1 MNDIIEQLEAAGYRV
16 IMVIG
21 ASGGNL
27 YQLKKDGI
35 TYPQAEPSDEGY
47 AKSKNGSTGIPDID
61 IEYHYS
67 KHGLDGVIRLF
78 KPLKKSKLPIYTQ
91 KAKSAYRERNTS
103 VTFTINVNSEADV
116 LEWLNRQ
123 SNKSGAIKSLIRQA
137 AAREKHQ

>member
-1 MNDIIEQLEAAGYRV
+1 MNHITKTLRKLGYELLLV
-16 IMVIG
+16 G
-21 ASGGNL
+21 FDNKHDGHKY
-27 YQLKKDGI
+27 YQLQKDDVI
-35 TYPQAEPSDEGY
+35 YPL
-47 AKSKNGSTGIPDID
+47 PDSGQKAIRQTD
-61 IEYHYS
+61 IENAYNKGSLYDVVS
-67 KHGLDGVIRLF
+67 LF
-78 KPLKKSKLPIYTQ
+78 KAPWTSTLPTYTQ

>member
-1 MNDIIEQLEAAGYRV
+1 MDDIINQLEAAGYRV

-47 AKSKNGSTGIPDID
+47 SKSKNGRGGIPATD
-61 IEYHYS
+61 IEYQYN

-78 KPLKKSKLPIYTQ
+78 EPRKKSKLPIYTQ

-123 SNKSGAIKSLIRQA
+123 SNKSGAIKELIRKA
-137 AAREKHQ
+137 AQS

>member
-1 MNDIIEQLEAAGYRV
+1 MDDIINQLEAAGYRV

-35 TYPQAEPSDEGY
+35 TYPQAESSEEGY
-47 AKSKNGSTGIPDID
+47 SKSKNGSGGIPATD
-61 IEYHYS
+61 IEYQYN

-78 KPLKKSKLPIYTQ
+78 EPRKKSKLPIYTQ
-91 KAKSAYRERNTS
+91 KAKSAYRARNTS

-123 SNKSGAIKSLIRQA
+123 SNKSGAIKELIRKA
-137 AAREKHQ
+137 AQS

>member
-1 MNDIIEQLEAAGYRV
+1 MDDIINQLEAAGYRV

-21 ASGGNL
+21 ALGGNL

-35 TYPQAEPSDEGY
+35 TYPQVEPSDEGY
-47 AKSKNGSTGIPDID
+47 SKSKNGVVGIPDIA
-61 IEYHYS
+61 IEYQYK
-67 KHGLDGVIRLF
+67 KHGLDGVIGLF
-78 KPLKKSKLPIYTQ
+78 EPRKKSKLPIYTQ
-91 KAKSAYRERNTS
+91 KAKSAYRARNTS

-137 AAREKHQ
+137 DAREKHQ